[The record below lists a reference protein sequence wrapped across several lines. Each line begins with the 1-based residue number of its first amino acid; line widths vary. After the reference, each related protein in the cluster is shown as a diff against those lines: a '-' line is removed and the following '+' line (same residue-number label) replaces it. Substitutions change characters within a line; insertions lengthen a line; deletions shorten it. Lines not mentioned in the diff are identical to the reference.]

1 MEAKFNEHIHHS
13 NDITNKLFSQINL
26 INDNLKKIIC
36 NNNEIKNLNYSNEDK
51 KIIENIS
58 EHVKIKDKL
67 LSNNQNNNNSSITAK
82 PNKNKKRGPYKKHN
96 KNDLENSPKFLEIKD
111 SNGYYWKYSL
121 SIFHSNTGTAY

>member
-1 MEAKFNEHIHHS
+1 MI
-13 NDITNKLFSQINL
+13 IW
-26 INDNLKKIIC
+26 KKIIC
-36 NNNEIKNLNYSNEDK
+36 NNNEIKNLNSSNEDK

-96 KNDLENSPKFLEIKD
+96 KNDLENSLKYLEIKD

-121 SIFHSNTGTAY
+121 SIFHSHTGTACYKCYDTS